1 MHVRVHYGGQIKKC
15 LADTFDYKIL
25 MGPFQVES
33 PHIQPISLCLSVLRL
48 IYKYLTSLQ
57 SNTRTG
63 RPIETQAHE
72 IGEEQAHHGVWNS
85 FLSNIMFNKL

>member
-1 MHVRVHYGGQIKKC
+1 
-15 LADTFDYKIL
+15 

-33 PHIQPISLCLSVLRL
+33 LHIEPISLCLGVLRL

-63 RPIETQAHE
+63 GPLKPKAHE
-72 IGEEQAHHGVWNS
+72 IGEEQAHQRVWNS

>member
-1 MHVRVHYGGQIKKC
+1 MTLGKRENIVNIED
-15 LADTFDYKIL
+15 AFDYKIP

-57 SNTRTG
+57 CNTRPG
-63 RPIETQAHE
+63 GPLKPKPMRLVKNRPTRVFGIRSCQ
-72 IGEEQAHHGVWNS
+72 ILCSINY
-85 FLSNIMFNKL
+85 I